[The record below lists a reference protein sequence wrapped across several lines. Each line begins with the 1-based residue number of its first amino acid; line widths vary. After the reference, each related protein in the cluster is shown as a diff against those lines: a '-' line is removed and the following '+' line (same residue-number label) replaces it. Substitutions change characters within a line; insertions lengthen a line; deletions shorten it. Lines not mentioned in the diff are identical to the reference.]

1 MTENSTY
8 NTQGMKKVPHCGLLV
23 RKQTRGTSAPFYTAF
38 GIEMGKNVPMPMDE
52 NTIFSVYS
60 FDTLKKLPAAQD
72 ILGHTNLGHFSESE
86 ATDLLSNLFGMR
98 ITVPSELEMGVSN

>member
-60 FDTLKKLPAAQD
+60 FDATKKLSATESIVD
-72 ILGHTNLGHFSESE
+72 HTNIGFFSESE
-86 ATDLLSNLFGMR
+86 MIDSLSNLFGMR
-98 ITVPSELEMGVSN
+98 ITKPNELEMEAQA